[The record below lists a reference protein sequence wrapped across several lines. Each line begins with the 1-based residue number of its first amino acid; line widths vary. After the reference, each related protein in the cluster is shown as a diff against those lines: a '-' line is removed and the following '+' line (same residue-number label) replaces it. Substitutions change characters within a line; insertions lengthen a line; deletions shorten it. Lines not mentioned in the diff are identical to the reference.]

1 MLKVLRLKL
10 PLLFSAMVQI
20 MSSILHRHLH
30 DVAPVSVYLCNTL
43 DFIIHDLQELDSF
56 DATPKSQ
63 RTVSLTPSSSLN
75 IQPRHKSIPDFLT
88 GPLLNLKPHSDHD
101 SDHEGTPSS
110 SQKKKR
116 KRRRKKK
123 NALISSAAANSKVDE
138 TSNMSSSVK

>member
-1 MLKVLRLKL
+1 MMLKVLSLRLKLEL

-20 MSSILHRHLH
+20 MCSILHRHLH
-30 DVAPVSVYLCNTL
+30 DEAQVSVYFCNTL
-43 DFIIHDLQELDSF
+43 DFIIHDLQELDSV

-63 RTVSLTPSSSLN
+63 LTVSLTSPSSLN
-75 IQPRHKSIPDFLT
+75 IQPRHNSVPDFLT
-88 GPLLNLKPHSDHD
+88 GPLLNLKPHSDRD

-123 NALISSAAANSKVDE
+123 NALISSVVA
-138 TSNMSSSVK
+138 